1 MESISIESICN
12 EKVYA
17 LVYHKHS
24 LSILNMMYYKYG
36 DAVQAEEVVQDAFI
50 KLWENCSSIPLE
62 KAKAFVYKVANNFS
76 LNKIKHQKVVLKYQK
91 EHTKGNENNNNPQY
105 ILEEKEFKHRLE
117 HAINKLKE
125 KERSTFLLHRIDG
138 KTYQQIAELEGV
150 SVKAIEKRMSNAL
163 SALRKHIDGI

>member
-1 MESISIESICN
+1 METKSIESICN
-12 EKVYA
+12 EQVYA
-17 LVYHKHS
+17 GVYRK
-24 LSILNMMYYKYG
+24 LSQPILNMMYYKYG
-36 DAVQAEEVVQDAFI
+36 DIVQAEEVVQDAFI
-50 KLWENCSSIPLE
+50 KLWENCSSVPIE

-91 EHTKGNENNNNPQY
+91 EHIKSSKSSDNPQF

-117 HAINKLKE
+117 LAINNLKE

-138 KTYQQIAELEGV
+138 KTYQQIADLEGV
-150 SVKAIEKRMSNAL
+150 SLKAIEKRMSNAL